1 MQNIEINSKQIDKI
15 KKITLKE
22 KEFRIKNLNLFNSAG
37 FPNKSLEDWKFTDFR
52 NIIDN
57 NFNELNTKNIK
68 SNLKEIKLLKDF
80 EHNYIYLVNGA
91 LQTSNFDYEDGSKVK
106 IDIYDHN
113 TNYTISKNPL
123 VCLNHALAENGYSL
137 KVAPDYKFKK
147 SLIIYNFFTK
157 EAKGR
162 ILNNKNKIEVGS
174 NAELHLIEYIID
186 ESNSKFVN
194 NNYEEIIVGKNSNT

>member
-91 LQTSNFDYEDGSKVK
+91 LQTSNFDYEDDSKVK
-106 IDIYDHN
+106 I
-113 TNYTISKNPL
+113 
-123 VCLNHALAENGYSL
+123 
-137 KVAPDYKFKK
+137 
-147 SLIIYNFFTK
+147 
-157 EAKGR
+157 
-162 ILNNKNKIEVGS
+162 
-174 NAELHLIEYIID
+174 
-186 ESNSKFVN
+186 
-194 NNYEEIIVGKNSNT
+194 NNYDYNTE